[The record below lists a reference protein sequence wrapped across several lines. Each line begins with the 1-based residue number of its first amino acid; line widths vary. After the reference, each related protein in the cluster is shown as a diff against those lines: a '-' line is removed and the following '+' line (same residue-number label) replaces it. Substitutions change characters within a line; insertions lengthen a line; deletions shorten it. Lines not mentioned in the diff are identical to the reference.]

1 MENIPE
7 VEGGEVT
14 PVENVTSQPAE
25 PNTPETQEAE
35 AVENKPEEREEAALP
50 KGVQR
55 RIDRLTREKYELRGR
70 LEALERQV
78 MPRQQ
83 AQPQPAQNMANKPQR
98 FEYASDEDYI
108 EAVAE
113 HKLQQAQRQQQEL
126 HQRANQER
134 ARAQMQQEFARKA
147 MEAAKAYPDFIE
159 AIEEAEVQV
168 AQHVELAIHASDKG
182 ADIAYFFAKN
192 PDELERIN
200 ALHPVKAAMEIA
212 RIEAKVTRPTKQ
224 TSSAPPPINPVG
236 SRAAVSKDP
245 SQMTDREFAEWRKR
259 QIKARN

>member
-7 VEGGEVT
+7 VEGGKVA
-14 PVENVTSQPAE
+14 PVENVTSQPTE

-35 AVENKPEEREEAALP
+35 QKEVKQEEREDAPLP

-55 RIDRLTREKYELRGR
+55 RIDRLTKQKYELQGR
-70 LEALERQV
+70 LEALERQ
-78 MPRQQ
+78 MQPPAQS
-83 AQPQPAQNMANKPQR
+83 QPQNVTSKPQR
-98 FEYASDEDYI
+98 YEYASDEDFV
-108 EAVAE
+108 EAMTDY
-113 HKLQQAQRQQQEL
+113 KLQQVQRQHMTQQQL
-126 HQRANQER
+126 AQQER
-134 ARAQMQQEFARKA
+134 ARSQMQQEFSRKA
-147 MEAAKAYPDFIE
+147 IEAAKAYPDFIE
-159 AIEEAEVQV
+159 AIEEADAQV
-168 AQHVELAIHASDKG
+168 APHVEAAIYASDKS

-236 SRAAVSKDP
+236 SRAAVNKDP
-245 SQMTDREFAEWRKR
+245 SQMTDREFSEWRKR
-259 QIKARN
+259 QIKARS